1 MSAVASMKPGGQH
14 AVQQTFPYVFQQD
27 FQAGTS
33 YFPSGV
39 AAPMN
44 LMIGETFQT
53 EYHKQKHAEAVQ
65 SVYNGLHNDRS
76 KEQKLLTGTANY
88 HLPRPVLGQRVFA
101 NPSLGAGSD
110 SSARR
115 DGTTA
120 PWTMVQNMVPTIQ
133 TVADTT
139 REFHGAGMY
148 GGVMKTK
155 EGFDYYTNN
164 LRARIEQLNSMN
176 SLATGMPVP
185 RGATTRPVSDSKQ
198 QGSMDKI
205 EFFLLFQVLEDSVT
219 EGDLSKFTFDSLKN
233 MMAFL
238 FAFAPTAEKEDFQ
251 DMIRSI
257 SSIRLSLEQG
267 IAETAGEENIFE
279 NVPYAETL
287 TVYMEGMDEYV
298 SQMFANMNLSERD
311 RRTLSNSLI
320 KTLGFTRLQ
329 KMSDSRQA
337 LAALRKNNERVN
349 QVAEDADEEEGGDG
363 GDGNFD
369 RPAEARE
376 DEDQAGVPRQP
387 FAGNGGDPN
396 RNAWGAE
403 RAPGA
408 AEQEYAYF
416 GAEGA
421 DAPQMVEPLGLA
433 GVQALGPQGPNPA
446 AVGAINDAIDG
457 ILPDPAAG
465 QSRMEVLQEEIAAGN
480 FRNFNDFA
488 DQVAT
493 AASGLGIPE
502 DDVVTALGTFDR
514 EFPGVFNEFI
524 AANPVAA
531 PAAPI
536 GAPFIPQLVLP
547 PRQAPPPAPPRA
559 PGPAP
564 GARDRRPALPLGVKS
579 RDDLRALSES
589 EVRDFGRAL
598 SSAYGGPYVS
608 RAGTKK
614 SAQIT
619 TLIKKIK
626 AVIPDF

>member
-1 MSAVASMKPGGQH
+1 MKPGGQH

-27 FQAGTS
+27 FQAGTA
-33 YFPSGV
+33 YFPSGM

-44 LMIGETFQT
+44 LMVGETFQS
-53 EYHKQKHAEAVQ
+53 EYHRQKHADAVK
-65 SVYNGLHNDRS
+65 SVYNGLNNNRT
-76 KEQKLLTGTANY
+76 KEEKLLTGTANY
-88 HLPRPVLGQRVFA
+88 HLPRAVLGQRVFA

-115 DGTTA
+115 DGAAA
-120 PWTMVQNMVPTIQ
+120 PWTIVQNLVPTIQ
-133 TVADTT
+133 TVADTV
-139 REFHGAGMY
+139 RGFHGAGLQ

-164 LRARIEQLNSMN
+164 LRARIDQLNAMN

-185 RGATTRPVSDSKQ
+185 RGDITRPVSDSRQ
-198 QGSMDKI
+198 SGSMEKI

-238 FAFAPTAEKEDFQ
+238 FSFAPTAEKEDFQ

-267 IAETAGEENIFE
+267 ISETAGEENIFE

-298 SQMFANMNLSERD
+298 SQMFAKMNLSERD

-337 LAALRKNNERVN
+337 LAALRKGNERVN
-349 QVAEDADEEEGGDG
+349 QVAEDVDEDDDDEDG
-363 GDGNFD
+363 GDGHFG

-376 DEDQAGVPRQP
+376 DEDQAGVPRQA

-403 RAPGA
+403 RAPGG

-416 GAEGA
+416 GAQAA
-421 DAPQMVEPLGLA
+421 DAPQMVEPLALA
-433 GVQALGPQGPNPA
+433 GVQAIGPQGVNPA
-446 AVGAINDAIDG
+446 AVEAVNESIDG
-457 ILPDPAAG
+457 ILPAPAAG
-465 QSRMEVLQEEIAAGN
+465 QSRMQTLQAEIASGSL
-480 FRNFNDFA
+480 RSFNDFA
-488 DQVAT
+488 EQVAMS
-493 AASGLGIPE
+493 ASAFGVSD
-502 DDVVTALGTFDR
+502 DDVILALGTFDR
-514 EFPGVFNEFI
+514 EFPGVFNGFI

-531 PAAPI
+531 AAP
-536 GAPFIPQLVLP
+536 PQFPQLQLPQFPQLP
-547 PRQAPPPAPPRA
+547 PRQAPPPPRAPA

-564 GARDRRPALPLGVKS
+564 GARRPALPLGVKT
-579 RDDLRALSES
+579 RDDLRALTES

-598 SSAYGGPYVS
+598 SAEFGGPYVS
-608 RAGTKK
+608 RQGTKK

-626 AVIPDF
+626 AVLPDF

>member
-1 MSAVASMKPGGQH
+1 MV
-14 AVQQTFPYVFQQD
+14 
-27 FQAGTS
+27 
-33 YFPSGV
+33 
-39 AAPMN
+39 
-44 LMIGETFQT
+44 GETFQS
-53 EYHKQKHAEAVQ
+53 EYHKQKHADAVK
-65 SVYNGLHNDRS
+65 SVYNGLHNDRM

-115 DGTTA
+115 DGSTA
-120 PWTMVQNMVPTIQ
+120 PWTIVQNMVPTLQ

-139 REFHGAGMY
+139 RTFHGAGLE

-164 LRARIEQLNSMN
+164 LRARIDQLNAMN
-176 SLATGMPVP
+176 ALATGMPVP
-185 RGATTRPVSDSKQ
+185 RGPLTRPVSDSKL
-198 QGSMDKI
+198 QGSIEKV

-233 MMAFL
+233 MMSFL

-298 SQMFANMNLSERD
+298 SQMYANMNLSEMD
-311 RRTLSNSLI
+311 RTTLSNSLI

-329 KMSDSRQA
+329 KMSDSRKA
-337 LAALRKNNERVN
+337 LAELRKNNERVN
-349 QVAEDADEEEGGDG
+349 QVAEDADEEEGDDG

-396 RNAWGAE
+396 RDAWGAE

-416 GAEGA
+416 GAEAA
-421 DAPQMVEPLGLA
+421 DAPEMVQPLALA
-433 GVQALGPQGPNPA
+433 GVQLVGPQGANPA
-446 AVGAINDAIDG
+446 AVAAINNAIDG
-457 ILPDPAAG
+457 LLSATAAG
-465 QSRMEVLQEEIAAGN
+465 QTRMQTLQADIEYGKFID
-480 FRNFNDFA
+480 FNDFA

-493 AASGLGIPE
+493 SARGEFGVSD
-502 DDVVTALGTFDR
+502 DDVINALGTFER
-514 EFPGVFNEFI
+514 EFPGVFGQFI
-524 AANPVAA
+524 AENPVAA
-531 PAAPI
+531 APAAAPAPLAPL
-536 GAPFIPQLVLP
+536 APFPQLP
-547 PRQAPPPAPPRA
+547 PREAPPPPRAPAAA

-564 GARDRRPALPLGVKS
+564 GARDRRPTLPLGVKT
-579 RDDLRALSES
+579 REDLRALTES

-598 SSAYGGPYVS
+598 SAAYGGPYVS

-626 AVIPDF
+626 AVLPDF